1 MSPVATSKSN
11 CATPPT
17 GKDRKKGRVRE
28 GRK

>member
-17 GKDRKKGRVRE
+17 EREREKGMKE